1 MSEKRMD
8 KKNRWRSKTVSFRM
22 SPDEVVLLD
31 KLVNMSGYSKQD
43 YIIERLLQRNIV
55 VTGNPRTFKALRNQL
70 LDVHN
75 ELIRLKQ
82 MTEDNDELLCVISQI
97 GTTLDGFKQ
106 E

>member
-1 MSEKRMD
+1 MSEKRLD

-22 SPDEVVLLD
+22 SPEEVVLLD
-31 KLVNMSGYSKQD
+31 KLVNLSGYSKQD

-75 ELIRLKQ
+75 ELIRIKQ
-82 MTEDNDELLCVISQI
+82 MTEANDELLSVISQI
-97 GTTLDGFKQ
+97 GTTLDGFQ
-106 E
+106 HE